1 MKDREIRPEQALKT
15 LAADQVPADS
25 RHARQLARR
34 RMMAEA
40 VLAEGTMRIEDLTER
55 FGISLMTAHRDL
67 DELVEK
73 GLLRKTRG
81 IVSAAP
87 TSLIESS
94 DVYRSSRQSAEK
106 RAIAQAASAFLEPGQ
121 AVFFDD
127 STTVLQ
133 LVPHLAAR
141 VPLTAITNSITLMNE
156 LKGTRDLTLL
166 GLGGQFYNWC
176 NAFMGPVTVTEI
188 RRLRADR
195 VFMSMSAIT
204 DGMVFHQS
212 PEMVETKRAMFD
224 SSAMRIL
231 LADHTK
237 FERRALYAMCAL
249 NEFDVIVVDDGTPP
263 RQIEAMKA
271 GGMNVVVA
279 PVRQGDAAASE
290 L

>member
-1 MKDREIRPEQALKT
+1 MKDREIRPEQALKN
-15 LAADQVPADS
+15 LAGDQVPADS

-34 RMMAEA
+34 QMMAEA

-94 DVYRSSRQSAEK
+94 DVYRSSRQAAEK
-106 RAIAQAASAFLEPGQ
+106 RAIAQAAAAFLQPGQ

-133 LVPHLAAR
+133 LVPYLAAR

-156 LKGTRDLTLL
+156 LKGMRDLTLL

-176 NAFMGPVTVTEI
+176 NAFMGPVTITEI
-188 RRLRADR
+188 RRLRADC

-204 DGMVFHQS
+204 DGIVFHQS

-224 SSAMRIL
+224 SAATRIL

-237 FERRALYAMCAL
+237 FERRALHAMCAL
-249 NEFDVIVVDDGTPP
+249 SEFDVIVVDDGIPP
-263 RQIEAMKA
+263 RQVETMKA

-279 PVRQGDAAASE
+279 PVR
-290 L
+290 